1 MTKTYELINKLP
13 ENPEQLITWIV
24 YNKDMIKSAETLIS
38 QIRGEEYMNKV
49 EVVSLGDK
57 DVRKN
62 KNPLSVY
69 LDPQLFNYI
78 GNGNV

>member
-49 EVVSLGDK
+49 EVVSLGDE

-62 KNPLSVY
+62 KNPLNVY
-69 LDPQLFNYI
+69 LDPQLFNYL

>member
-49 EVVSLGDK
+49 EVVSLGDE

>member
-24 YNKDMIKSAETLIS
+24 YNKDMVKSAERLIS
-38 QIRGEEYMNKV
+38 QLRGEAYLKNI
-49 EVVSLGDK
+49 EVVSLGDSSVK
-57 DVRKN
+57 RN
-62 KNPLSVY
+62 KNPQNVY
-69 LDPQLFNYI
+69 LDPQLYYYV

>member
-1 MTKTYELINKLP
+1 MIKTYELINKLP

-24 YNKDMIKSAETLIS
+24 YNQDMVKSAETLIS
-38 QIRGEEYMNKV
+38 QLRGEDYMNKV
-49 EVVSLGDK
+49 EVVSLDDDK
-57 DVRKN
+57 FKKN
-62 KNPLSVY
+62 RNPLSVY